1 MPTTPYLSRTDAL
14 ALIVEQRSPQII
26 QMATQQSVAMAT
38 FRKVPVSTKTLRMQL
53 VNSFPSAKWLL
64 PGGVGDA
71 DADIASKPVTKMT
84 WTTQDLTVEEAA
96 VIVVI
101 PENVLDDAEIDMW
114 AEVEARCAEAVAV
127 LIDMA
132 LFFGVAPSGGTIP
145 ASFPVGGIFGRAV
158 AAGNTVTA
166 GANAGQDYAGD
177 INDLLAAVET
187 DGYDASRLYS
197 GTGVRAALRNLRD
210 LNGNLLYSSGLQ
222 GSTPV
227 NTIWGV
233 PISYVTNGAW
243 DATQADMIAGDP
255 SMAVIGMRQALTA
268 KRLDQATI
276 GDINLAERDALALRM
291 KIRLGFTVLAPKG
304 LNTSATGF
312 PFAVLQPVVVGP

>member
-1 MPTTPYLSRTDAL
+1 MATSPYISRSDAL

-64 PGGVGDA
+64 PAAAPNDDV
-71 DADIASKPVTKMT
+71 DIIKKPATKMT

-101 PENVLDDAEIDMW
+101 PENVLDDSEIDMW
-114 AEVEARCAEAVAV
+114 SEVEARCAEAIGV

-132 LFFGVAPSGGTIP
+132 LFFGVAPSGGTVP

-158 AAGNTVTA
+158 AATNSLAA
-166 GANAGQDYAGD
+166 GTGIDYAAD
-177 INDLLAAVET
+177 INDLLALVEE
-187 DGYDASRLYS
+187 DGYDASRIYS
-197 GTGVRAALRNLRD
+197 GTGVRSNLRNLRD
-210 LNGNLLYSSGLQ
+210 SNGNLLYATSLQ

-227 NTIWGV
+227 STVWGV

-243 DATQADMIAGDP
+243 DKVKADMIAGDP
-255 SMAVIGMRQALTA
+255 SMAVIGLRQALTA

-276 GDINLAERDALALRM
+276 GDINLAEQDALALRM
-291 KIRLGFTVLAPKG
+291 KIRLGFTILAPKG
-304 LNTSATGF
+304 LSTPAANAF
-312 PFAVLQPVVVGP
+312 PFAALTPDLTP

>member
-1 MPTTPYLSRTDAL
+1 MPTTQYLSRSDAL
-14 ALIVEQRSPQII
+14 ALIVEQRSPQIL
-26 QMATQQSVAMAT
+26 QLATQQSVAMNT

-64 PGGVGDA
+64 PGGAGDT
-71 DADIASKPVTKMT
+71 DVDIASKPVTKMT
-84 WTTQDLTVEEAA
+84 WTNQDLTVEEAA

-101 PENVLDDAEIDMW
+101 PENVIDDAEIDMW

-132 LFFGVAPSGGTIP
+132 LFFGVAPSGGSIP
-145 ASFPVGGIFGRAV
+145 ASFPVGGIFGRAI
-158 AAGNTVTA
+158 AAGNKLTA
-166 GANAGQDYAGD
+166 GAVVDQDYAGD
-177 INDLLAAVET
+177 ISDLLAIVEN
-187 DGYDASRLYS
+187 DGYDASRIYS
-197 GTGVRAALRNLRD
+197 GTGVRKNLRNLRD
-210 LNGNLLYSSGLQ
+210 ANGGLIYASTLQ

-227 NTIWGV
+227 NTVWGV

-243 DATQADMIAGDP
+243 DKTKADMVVGDP
-255 SMAVIGMRQALTA
+255 QMAIIGMRQALTA

-291 KIRLGFTVLAPKG
+291 KIRLGFTILAPKG
-304 LNTSATGF
+304 VATPASGAF
-312 PFAVLQPVVVGP
+312 PFAVMQPVGTP